1 MDIRK
6 PILPIPGV
14 ETIPQVQASIPDR
27 QRQSIPFRNREKKRS
42 FSHPAPGPA
51 EESSLLAEDGLEV
64 DPGSR
69 RKGQEIETVV
79 DGINPVDDERI
90 QGGNVDV
97 LA

>member
-6 PILPIPGV
+6 PILPILGA
-14 ETIPQVQASIPDR
+14 ETIPQVQASISDR

-42 FSHPAPGPA
+42 FSHPAPEHA
-51 EESSLLAEDGLEV
+51 EEPSLLAEDGLEI

-69 RKGQEIETVV
+69 RKGQGVETVV
-79 DGINPVDDERI
+79 DGINPGDDERI